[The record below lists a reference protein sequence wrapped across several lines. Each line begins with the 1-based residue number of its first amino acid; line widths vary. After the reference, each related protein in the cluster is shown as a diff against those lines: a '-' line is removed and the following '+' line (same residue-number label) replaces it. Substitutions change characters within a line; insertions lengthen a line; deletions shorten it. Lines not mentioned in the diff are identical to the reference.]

1 MVSSQVG
8 CCREGAAVAV
18 SWVVAHLRTSSRQQA
33 MTTARRPSPR
43 NCLFHLFL
51 LLLLLLL
58 VVEGGVA
65 AAPAKRYW
73 RLRLGPWKV
82 EPPCLE
88 TVATLKLVVAVM
100 VELGPIHLALG
111 ALPFWAVT
119 VLLVRV
125 LVVRPALLPQLLGC
139 ASRETCCDL

>member
-58 VVEGGVA
+58 VVEGGGGSCTGEA
-65 AAPAKRYW
+65 ILAPAV
-73 RLRLGPWKV
+73 GTV
-82 EPPCLE
+82 E
-88 TVATLKLVVAVM
+88 
-100 VELGPIHLALG
+100 G
-111 ALPFWAVT
+111 
-119 VLLVRV
+119 
-125 LVVRPALLPQLLGC
+125 
-139 ASRETCCDL
+139 